1 VKKVRRRTVSSFL
14 ERGYL
19 PAHIEIELDNDSVP
33 YIKKLYYNVEEK
45 KQRLCL
51 NYDDR
56 DTG

>member
-1 VKKVRRRTVSSFL
+1 MKKVRRRTVSSFL
-14 ERGYL
+14 ERGYS
-19 PAHIEIELDNDSVP
+19 PAHIEIELNYDSVP
-33 YIKKLYYNVEEK
+33 YIKELYYNVEEK